1 MSTRTIL
8 EINHD
13 HLGHL
18 QKHPEIFA
26 EILAE
31 LGMSIHGA
39 ALNKANERGHALD
52 IGHGVRIVLQRHH
65 STDVTVQTDYAG
77 VRL

>member
-13 HLGHL
+13 RLGHL
-18 QKHPEIFA
+18 QTHPEIFA
-26 EILAE
+26 EILSE
-31 LGMSIHGA
+31 LGMSTHGA
-39 ALNKANERGHALD
+39 ALNEANERGCALD
-52 IGHGVRIVLQRHH
+52 IGHGVRIILQRHH
-65 STDVTVQTDYAG
+65 TTDVTVQTDYAG